1 MTTATGTAAAT
12 GATSD
17 PRPYVRIAAALRR
30 AVTAGAIPPGTRL
43 DQADIA
49 ARYHAPARAA
59 IKALTTLKGELVIW
73 HEHRWYAAPAGPPA
87 PAVSTRLG
95 ATLTRLRT
103 AAGTTPEDLAAA
115 ILSAGFRVYAR
126 DIRGAEAGT
135 WQPRHFWAG
144 CDTALG
150 ADGTLLRLHDSGYA
164 APARPRTLGSPDPD
178 PDPAPDSTGE
188 YLPPLPPPGL
198 HPVAAR
204 VAAEITGRITAGHW
218 PPGTPLPTHAAL
230 AAEHSAGTPFISQ
243 ALLELAGQGIVTR
256 IPGIGYLT
264 PGQHQAPTRTIIAV
278 LLEWDDGTR
287 TRLACTPAH
296 QPPAPPDG
304 TTAESLP

>member
-1 MTTATGTAAAT
+1 MTTATGTPDAAT
-12 GATSD
+12 GGTSD

-30 AVTAGAIPPGTRL
+30 AITAGAIPPGTRL
-43 DQADIA
+43 DHADIA

-73 HEHRWYAAPAGPPA
+73 HEYRWYAAPAGPPA
-87 PAVSTRLG
+87 PAASTHLG

-115 ILSAGFRVYAR
+115 IPSAGFRVYAR

-144 CDTALG
+144 DTALG

-164 APARPRTLGSPDPD
+164 APARPRTAGD
-178 PDPAPDSTGE
+178 PDPAPDSAGE

-198 HPVAAR
+198 HPEAAR
-204 VAAEITGRITAGHW
+204 VAAEITARIAAGHW
-218 PPGTPLPTHAAL
+218 PPGTALPTHAAL
-230 AAEHSAGTPFISQ
+230 AAEHSAGTPFIS
-243 ALLELAGQGIVTR
+243 AAISPATRRPLTRKPSGLIYGPHVIVVNQSAAASNSR
-256 IPGIGYLT
+256 
-264 PGQHQAPTRTIIAV
+264 R
-278 LLEWDDGTR
+278 
-287 TRLACTPAH
+287 
-296 QPPAPPDG
+296 
-304 TTAESLP
+304 